1 MDNIN
6 NPNATA
12 NTNSDCSE
20 IAYLALA
27 AILSMSNNSES
38 NLQQGEPNL
47 FDLQTKA
54 MCQNFA
60 TATEYID
67 TNGNLVD
74 IKTKEITKT
83 AEELDEENKL
93 WKRGY
98 AGF

>member
-12 NTNSDCSE
+12 NTNSYCSDT
-20 IAYLALA
+20 AYLALA
-27 AILSMSNNSES
+27 AMLSMSKNSES
-38 NLQQGEPNL
+38 NPQQGEPNL

-74 IKTKEITKT
+74 IKTKEIIKT